1 MFKKILI
8 ANRGEIAV
16 RVIRS
21 AKELGIATVAVYS
34 EADKDALHVK
44 IADES
49 FCIGP
54 PAPNQ
59 SYLNIPSIISVAE
72 VSGVEAIHPGYGF
85 LAENSKF
92 AEICGA
98 NGIKFIGPPISAME
112 KMGDKATARKTVSKA
127 GVSVVPGSDGTIS
140 DEAEAARMA
149 DKIGYPVAIKATAGG
164 GGRGLR
170 VARDKDEFIHLM
182 RMARTEA
189 GAAFGNP
196 EVYLEKYIEEPRHIE
211 VQILADEYG
220 NTIYLGERDCSIQRR
235 HQKLVAEALSPAVD
249 ESTRKKLGEAAV
261 RVAKTVNY
269 FSAGTIE
276 FLLDKHGRFYFMEMN
291 TRVQVEHPV
300 TEMITN
306 IDIIK
311 EQILIAAR
319 EKMLLRQGDVRF
331 QGHAIECRINAEDH
345 EKNFLPSPGEIKAY
359 HAPGGPGIRIDSHV
373 YSGYVI
379 QPHYDSLIAK
389 LIAWGKTR
397 GEAIQRMER
406 ALDEYVIDGVATTI
420 PFHLKVLRNEAFRR
434 GEVTTRF
441 IEEHFGLSETSSSSK
456 KTGS

>member
-16 RVIRS
+16 RVIRA
-21 AKELGIATVAVYS
+21 AKELGIRTVAVYS
-34 EADKDALHVK
+34 EADQDALHVK

-54 PAPNQ
+54 AAPNK
-59 SYLNIPSIISVAE
+59 SYLNIPGIISVAE
-72 VSGVEAIHPGYGF
+72 VSGADAIHPGYGF

-92 AEICGA
+92 AEICEA
-98 NGIKFIGPPISAME
+98 NKITFIGPPVDAMNR
-112 KMGDKATARKTVSKA
+112 MGDKATARKTAAKA
-127 GVSVVPGSDGTIS
+127 GVPTVPGSAGTIS
-140 DEAEAARMA
+140 DENEAKKIA
-149 DKIGYPVAIKATAGG
+149 DKIGYPVIIKATAGG
-164 GGRGLR
+164 GGRGMR
-170 VARDKDEFIHLM
+170 VAAQPEEFVHLM
-182 RMARTEA
+182 RTARAEA

-196 EVYLEKYIEEPRHIE
+196 EIYVEKFIEDPRHIE
-211 VQILADEYG
+211 VQLLGDKHG

-235 HQKLVAEALSPAVD
+235 HQKLVEESLSPAVD
-249 ESTRKKLGEAAV
+249 EKTRRKLGESAV
-261 RVAKTVNY
+261 RAAKAVNY

-276 FLLDKHGRFYFMEMN
+276 FLFDKHGHFYFMEMN

-311 EQILIAAR
+311 EQILIAAG
-319 EKMLLRQGDVRF
+319 EKLHIRQGDVKY

-345 EKNFLPSPGEIKAY
+345 ERNFMPSPGLIKGY
-359 HAPGGPGIRIDSHV
+359 HAPGGPGIRVDSHAF
-373 YSGYVI
+373 SGYMI

-389 LIAWGKTR
+389 LIAWGKDR
-397 GEAIQRMER
+397 PEAIQRLER
-406 ALDEYVIDGVATTI
+406 ALDEYVIDGIHTTI

-434 GEVTTRF
+434 GSVNTRF
-441 IEEHFGLSETSSSSK
+441 IEEYFGFP
-456 KTGS
+456 G